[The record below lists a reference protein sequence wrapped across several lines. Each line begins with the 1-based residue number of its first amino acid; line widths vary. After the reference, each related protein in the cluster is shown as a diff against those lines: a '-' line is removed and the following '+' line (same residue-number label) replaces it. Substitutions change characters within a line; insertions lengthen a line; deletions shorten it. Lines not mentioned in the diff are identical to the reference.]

1 MTTHET
7 TETTGAARQEARG
20 SAPVGAVAPGR
31 AAEELELRR
40 DEFRLAVDLGIVRT
54 VPGPAPGTPDAAPGD
69 RARRRV
75 PRDEI
80 ERLRAAPD
88 FPDGL
93 RERVRAVGTGE
104 GAELLSVTR
113 DRFARLAR
121 TGHFSPVRFYINRY
135 RAVVWLYPAAE
146 LAEFALNHPQ
156 LLAGRL
162 PLDVRA
168 QADTDHLDWRPR
180 NWRARRLGV
189 LLRASD
195 DPWVRAAAIASL
207 LDPSHVA
214 EVVDDPYER
223 AHLERLR
230 PAPPSWRPNAPTPRE
245 IADRLMVADDP
256 DEILWHRMSLALA
269 LDESRADREAPRPGA
284 WPTIQTPPP
293 SGRLAPKPGSAPAP
307 VPSGTPPLVPA
318 LDLLQPPALSLAPP
332 PSLRPGS
339 GAAPALG
346 ASPCL
351 APGLASVPSPL
362 SPLVPAR
369 DVVPPPA
376 LSPAPPSSVG
386 PNPEPAPGPG
396 MDPAQHLAPG
406 TGMDPAPDLEP
417 VPAQAWVVGPVVD
430 PDLDPVPAQGPGAAP
445 VVGAAPW
452 PVPAPVP
459 QARRVDRWPPRPA
472 AVTRPPGRRVRRSLL
487 DRWRRR
493 KEAVRGP
500 GA

>member
-7 TETTGAARQEARG
+7 TETTERTESTETTEATGVARREARG
-20 SAPVGAVAPGR
+20 AAPAGAVAPGR

-54 VPGPAPGTPDAAPGD
+54 VPGPAPGAPDAAPGE

-146 LAEFALNHPQ
+146 LAEFALNHPR

-168 QADTDHLDWRPR
+168 QAATDHLDWRPR

-269 LDESRADREAPRPGA
+269 LDEARADREAPRPGA
-284 WPTIQTPPP
+284 WP
-293 SGRLAPKPGSAPAP
+293 P
-307 VPSGTPPLVPA
+307 V
-318 LDLLQPPALSLAPP
+318 QAPP
-332 PSLRPGS
+332 PSLRLAPAPGS
-339 GAAPALG
+339 DPGSDP
-346 ASPCL
+346 
-351 APGLASVPSPL
+351 APGLDPAPDSCSGPDPAVPSPL
-362 SPLVPAR
+362 PLRGPAR
-369 DVVPPPA
+369 DVVLPPA
-376 LSPAPPSSVG
+376 LSPAPP
-386 PNPEPAPGPG
+386 PGP
-396 MDPAQHLAPG
+396 DTEPDQASASAP
-406 TGMDPAPDLEP
+406 TSAPTP
-417 VPAQAWVVGPVVD
+417 TSVPD
-430 PDLDPVPAQGPGAAP
+430 PGAGL
-445 VVGAAPW
+445 VGDAAPW

-459 QARRVDRWPPRPA
+459 RARHVDRWPPRPA